1 MVIFNPETLIS
12 TKKIELQERVSQL
25 KQSGKA
31 VSVVAL
37 MYQEDRGSQLYT
49 AIKRAVAEELGI
61 LYTVEEFSLAGGVE
75 KVMDAVRRL
84 NADPMVTGII
94 IQKPTRKMWASANY
108 LDGKEQDIKK
118 AYDTWWHLQTSL
130 IDPKKDVDGLNPS
143 IIGVIENG
151 QLSSS
156 KRVLPATVRAV
167 LSILE
172 SSNADLNDKKIAI
185 LGKSDLLG
193 IPLYYYF
200 LSKNYLV
207 KNLGRSELEVL
218 KNKNLGL
225 KEFDIVISAT
235 GVKNLITSDL
245 LKIGSIVIDVGEP
258 KGDVDFDSVK
268 SVASFLTP
276 VPGGVGP
283 MTVICLME
291 NACDII

>member
-1 MVIFNPETLIS
+1 MVIFNPEVLIS
-12 TKKIELQERVSQL
+12 TKKTELLHRVSQFR
-25 KQSGKA
+25 KMGKR

-49 AIKRAVAEELGI
+49 AIKKTLAEELGI
-61 LYTVEEFSLAGGVE
+61 LYSVEEFNLAGGVE
-75 KVMDAVRRL
+75 KVMGAVRRL
-84 NADPMVTGII
+84 NADPAVTGII
-94 IQKPTRKMWASANY
+94 IQKPTRKLWASANY
-108 LDGKEQDIKK
+108 LDGKENDIKK

-130 IDPKKDVDGLNPS
+130 IDSKKDVDGLNPS
-143 IIGVIENG
+143 IIESIQSGHFSI
-151 QLSSS
+151 S

-172 SSNADLNDKKIAI
+172 SGNVDLNDKRIAI

-207 KNLGRSELEVL
+207 KNLGRSDLESL
-218 KNKNLGL
+218 KRQNLGL
-225 KEFDIVISAT
+225 KEFDVVISAT
-235 GVKNLITSDL
+235 GVKNLITGDL
-245 LKIGSIVIDVGEP
+245 LKTGSVVIDVGEP

-268 SVASFLTP
+268 NVASFLTP